1 MADEKT
7 KEQVKAEMDA
17 AAAAAKEELDGMDI
31 SFDDPIVLWI
41 VRNYGA
47 AGYKRLGRLLIA
59 LSKGQ

>member
-17 AAAAAKEELDGMDI
+17 AAEAAKQELDGLDI
-31 SFDDPIVLWI
+31 SYDNPIVLWI
-41 VRNYGA
+41 GRNYRA